1 MSGQVWAVPNEGGY
15 MYSDQLSDYLRMQV
29 EPAVRFRQFCD
40 AKDPAEETPGAEYG
54 KGDTFRWNIYS
65 DVQTGGDQL
74 VESQPMPETNFKI
87 TQGSMTVT
95 EYGNGVPYT
104 GKLDNFSKHPVQ
116 TIINKV
122 LANDVAKTLDGAA
135 FNQFRLTNLK
145 VQAASGSSTTDV
157 VVVDTG
163 SIGVTNNIQYNK
175 SHAKGVSDA
184 MKERNIPAYQG
195 SDYFAIGWPTTFRT
209 FKNDLEAI
217 HQYVESGFRMIM
229 LGEIGRYESCRY
241 VEQTNIKKGG
251 AEDSTTY
258 TFRVADPWNNAKS
271 DWIFFFGEDTVAE
284 ALIIP
289 EEMRAKIPGDYG
301 RARGIAWYYLG
312 GFGIVHNGAGNQN
325 TRIMFWQSAA

>member
-1 MSGQVWAVPNEGGY
+1 MSGQTWAVPTEGGY

-54 KGDTFRWNIYS
+54 KGDTFRWNVYTN
-65 DVQTGGDQL
+65 VVKGGDQL
-74 VESQPMPETNFKI
+74 DENQPMPETNFKVS
-87 TQGSMTVT
+87 QSSMTVV

-104 GKLDNFSKHPVQ
+104 GKLSNFSRHPIQ

-122 LANDVAKTLDGAA
+122 LGNDVATTMDGAA
-135 FNQFRLTNLK
+135 YNQFRLTNLK
-145 VQAASGSSTTDV
+145 VNAASGTSTTDV

-163 SIGVTNNIQYNK
+163 SIGVTNNVAYNK
-175 SHAKGVSDA
+175 SHAKGISDA

-195 SDYFAIGWPTTFRT
+195 SDYFAIAFPTTLRT
-209 FKNDLEAI
+209 FKNDLEGI
-217 HQYVESGFRMIM
+217 HQYVEAGFRMIM
-229 LGEIGRYESCRY
+229 LGEIGKYEGTRY
-241 VEQTNIKKGG
+241 VEQTACAKGG

-258 TFRVADPWNNAKS
+258 NFRTADPWNNAKS

-289 EEMRAKIPGDYG
+289 EEMRAKIPGDFG

-312 GFGIVHNGAGNQN
+312 GFGIVHSGAANAN
-325 TRIMFWQSAA
+325 ARIMFWQSAA